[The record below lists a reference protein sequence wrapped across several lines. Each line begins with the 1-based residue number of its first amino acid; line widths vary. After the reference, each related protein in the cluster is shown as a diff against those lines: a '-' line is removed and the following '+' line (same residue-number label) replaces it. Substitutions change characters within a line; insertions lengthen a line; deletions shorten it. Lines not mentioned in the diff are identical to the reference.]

1 MREIKFRAWDNR
13 EGLNKMYWGV
23 SFIPYGEGWHGGNPE
38 YKYYQVYHGN
48 GGFFFTNM
56 GDIVLMQFTGLYDK
70 NNQPIYEG
78 DIVIVENSDN
88 GDNDVTTICKWDNGC
103 FVLEDLAGGHWTRQ
117 LFHQPHRLSIAGN
130 QYQNPELIHQP

>member
-1 MREIKFRAWDNR
+1 MREIRFRVWD
-13 EGLNKMYWGV
+13 KVDYM
-23 SFIPYGEGWHGGNPE
+23 SSP
-38 YKYYQVYHGN
+38 
-48 GGFFFTNM
+48 FTLE
-56 GDIVLMQFTGLYDK
+56 DLQLRKIQFTSECSAMQFTGLYDK

-117 LFHQPHRLSIAGN
+117 LFHQSHRLSIVGN